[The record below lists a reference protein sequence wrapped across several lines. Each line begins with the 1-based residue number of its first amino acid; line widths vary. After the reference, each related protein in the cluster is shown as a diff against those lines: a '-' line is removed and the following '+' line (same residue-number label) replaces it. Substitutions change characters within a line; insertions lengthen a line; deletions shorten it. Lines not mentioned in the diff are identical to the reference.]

1 MMDRV
6 CDGLPPAFP
15 INGIVVVGVCA
26 AGKTTLFRELQGL
39 GIPVRAVAQEHS
51 LVRGLF
57 RCHGRHPLVLLT
69 ADWETVHRRRR
80 LAWEPAFYRVEW
92 LRLEEARSEADLIVQ
107 TDYRTPRQ
115 VADAVC
121 RWWDRRLGLDRLA
134 VDPATRAEVRRLA
147 AWGLEWRQF
156 STRSQPSGE

>member
-1 MMDRV
+1 MGRA
-6 CDGLPPAFP
+6 CDDCMPAFP

-57 RCHGRHPLVLLT
+57 RRHGRHPLVLLT
-69 ADWETVHRRRR
+69 ADWATVHRRRR
-80 LAWEPAFYRVEW
+80 LNWEPAFYRVEW
-92 LRLEEARSEADLIVQ
+92 LRLEEARSEADLIVP
-107 TDYRTPRQ
+107 TDYRTPCQ
-115 VADAVC
+115 VADVVC

-134 VDPATRAEVRRLA
+134 ADPATRVEVRRLA
-147 AWGLEWRQF
+147 AWGVEWREF
-156 STRSQPSGE
+156 AARSRPPDE